1 MKTVTACCDP
11 AMRLFSAMPKT
22 LHPMP
27 PTHLADFPEL
37 ARLPKARRMKL
48 ADELWMSGIGDET
61 RVPQWHQET
70 LNQRWQDYQ
79 AGKTKRL
86 TLKELEGRLAKR

>member
-1 MKTVTACCDP
+1 MP
-11 AMRLFSAMPKT
+11 ATIPRKPSSS
-22 LHPMP
+22 
-27 PTHLADFPEL
+27 LADFPEL
-37 ARLPKARRMKL
+37 ARLPKVRRMKL

-70 LNQRWQDYQ
+70 LDQRWQDYQ
-79 AGKTKRL
+79 AGKTKML

>member
-1 MKTVTACCDP
+1 
-11 AMRLFSAMPKT
+11 MPT
-22 LHPMP
+22 
-27 PTHLADFPEL
+27 THQSKPSSSLADFPEL

-70 LNQRWQDYQ
+70 LDQRWQDYR

-86 TLKELEGRLAKR
+86 TLKELEGRLAKQ

>member
-1 MKTVTACCDP
+1 
-11 AMRLFSAMPKT
+11 
-22 LHPMP
+22 
-27 PTHLADFPEL
+27 
-37 ARLPKARRMKL
+37 MKL

-70 LNQRWQDYQ
+70 LDQRWQDYQ